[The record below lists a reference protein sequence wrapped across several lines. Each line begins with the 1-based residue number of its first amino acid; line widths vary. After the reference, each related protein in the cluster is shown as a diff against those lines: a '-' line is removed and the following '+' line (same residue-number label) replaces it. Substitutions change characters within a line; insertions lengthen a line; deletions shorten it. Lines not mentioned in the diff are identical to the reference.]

1 MYASLW
7 HIPLTRGFLGSVI
20 PASKTLQYENRF
32 PFSVMNETHSKT
44 SYISMQTLKTHK
56 HKQLY
61 TGGKFQSFHLTLSCT
76 WHRISS
82 TILHQWTFS
91 LWWRETSYTEVYAQ
105 QAQAHPHRANPSHTP
120 TLHPE
125 LCKCQTVGE
134 RVYLG
139 VGWYFYT
146 FHYCFTLTHTLG
158 FSNTAHP
165 VQLTVHN
172 A

>member
-7 HIPLTRGFLGSVI
+7 HIPLTRGFLSSVI
-20 PASKTLQYENRF
+20 PSSKTLQYENRF
-32 PFSVMNETHSKT
+32 PFSVMNVTHSKT
-44 SYISMQTLKTHK
+44 SYISMQTLKTRK

-76 WHRISS
+76 WHRINS

-91 LWWRETSYTEVYAQ
+91 LWWRETSYTQVYAQ
-105 QAQAHPHRANPSHTP
+105 QAQAHPHRANPLRTP

-139 VGWYFYT
+139 VARYFYT